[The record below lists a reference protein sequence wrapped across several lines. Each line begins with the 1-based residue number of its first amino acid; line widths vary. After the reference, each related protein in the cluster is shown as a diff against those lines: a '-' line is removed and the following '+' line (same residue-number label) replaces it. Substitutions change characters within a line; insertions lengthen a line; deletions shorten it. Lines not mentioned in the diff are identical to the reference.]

1 MGTANLLFV
10 NLLLDGGKADPQL
23 QGRAP
28 KLQQFLTLTAGFA
41 VPLHGDEILA
51 STMFSVNLAQPNQY
65 ILARDYKCIN
75 RRMIADWKCIV
86 YAFHA
91 TVRDATEGDVIHAPE
106 IVNPDNLPLSAL
118 LRFQLQ
124 L

>member
-1 MGTANLLFV
+1 MV
-10 NLLLDGGKADPQL
+10 GKLIPNCKA
-23 QGRAP
+23 AP
-28 KLQQFLTLTAGFA
+28 RSFSSSSVSPPDLPFL
-41 VPLHGDEILA
+41 VHGDEILA

-75 RRMIADWKCIV
+75 RRMIADWKCIL

-91 TVRDATEGDVIHAPE
+91 TVRNATEGDVIHAPE
-106 IVNPDNLPLSAL
+106 IVNPDHLPLSAL
-118 LRFQLQ
+118 LRFKLQ